1 MVKDSGVVVRP
12 DSVAVEFDD
21 ERLVANAGV
30 MLTGTLISRL
40 GLERL
45 VDQTVDLGQ
54 RSGAAKP
61 GRKVCSLVHAMA
73 LGADS
78 IDDCDVLRAGGTE
91 ALLGHRVMAP
101 STLGTFL
108 RSFSFG
114 HVRQLDRVLAESIR
128 RAWSAGAGPGCERLV
143 IDIDSFIGEVHGS
156 EKQGAGFGYTG
167 ERGYHPILA
176 TRSGTGEVLH
186 VRLRK
191 GQAGSG
197 RGALRFVQELVARVR
212 RAGAKGEI
220 LIRAD
225 SAFWNKKVLAYLAEK
240 GCRYSVAVTMH
251 RVVAE
256 RIALIPEEAWQPLAD
271 YPDTGVCELAET
283 TLGDERL
290 VVRRVHLHAQ
300 EDQTELFAYWRHFA
314 FVTNRSEDLHTVD
327 REHRQ
332 HAEVE
337 LAIRDLKDQAL
348 AHFPSGHFGANG
360 AWTVIACLAH
370 NLQRWTGMLGVE
382 DATPRTARTIRRW
395 LLAIPGR
402 LTRTARRW
410 TLHLPARWPFRAPKG
425 CADSSRDALRAG
437 SRGLATSGTD
447 CRLGTSGRSHRSG
460 PQSAQHDRP
469 NDGSRLRSPE
479 TAFFQINL

>member
-1 MVKDSGVVVRP
+1 MVKHSRVAVRP
-12 DSVAVEFDD
+12 DSVAVAFDD

-30 MLTGTLISRL
+30 LLTSSLIGRL

-45 VDQTVDLGQ
+45 VEETVDLGQ
-54 RSGAAKP
+54 RAGAARP
-61 GRKVCSLVHAMA
+61 GRKVCSLVQAMA

-91 ALLGHRVMAP
+91 VLVGHRVLAP

-114 HVRQLDRVLAESIR
+114 HVRQLDRVLAGLLG

-143 IDIDSFIGEVHGS
+143 IDIDSFLGEVYGS
-156 EKQGAGFGYTG
+156 DKQGADFCHTG
-167 ERGYHPILA
+167 QRGLHPLLA

-191 GQAGSG
+191 GRAGSG
-197 RGALRFVQELVARVR
+197 RGAHRFVQELLARVR
-212 RAGAKGEI
+212 QAGASGEI
-220 LIRAD
+220 LVRAD
-225 SAFWNKKVLAYLAEK
+225 SAFWNKKLLAYLAEK
-240 GCRYSVAVTMH
+240 GCRYSVGVTMH
-251 RVVAE
+251 KVVAE
-256 RIALIPEEAWQPLAD
+256 RIALIAEQAWQPIAD
-271 YPDTGVCELAET
+271 YPDSGVCELAET
-283 TLGDERL
+283 TLGEERL
-290 VVRRVHLHAQ
+290 IVRRVHLHAHS
-300 EDQTELFAYWRHFA
+300 EQTELFAYWRHFA
-314 FVTNRSEDLHTVD
+314 FLTNRTEDMHTVD

-348 AHFPSGHFGANG
+348 AHFPSGHFGANS

-370 NLQRWTGMLGVE
+370 NLQRWTGMLGLP

-395 LLAIPGR
+395 LLALPGR

-410 TLHLPARWPFRAPKG
+410 TLHLPARWPWQQNFIEALTRIRALP
-425 CADSSRDALRAG
+425 AA
-437 SRGLATSGTD
+437 
-447 CRLGTSGRSHRSG
+447 
-460 PQSAQHDRP
+460 
-469 NDGSRLRSPE
+469 
-479 TAFFQINL
+479 

>member
-1 MVKDSGVVVRP
+1 MVKDSGVAVRP
-12 DSVAVEFDD
+12 DSVVVEFDD

-30 MLTGTLISRL
+30 VLTSTLINRL

-45 VDQTVDLGQ
+45 VEETVDLGQ
-54 RSGAAKP
+54 RPGAAKP

-114 HVRQLDRVLAESIR
+114 HVRQLDRVLAESLR

-156 EKQGAGFGYTG
+156 AKQGAGFGYTG

-176 TRSGTGEVLH
+176 SRSGTSEVLH

-212 RAGAKGEI
+212 RAGSEGEI

-240 GCRYSVAVTMH
+240 GCRYSIGVTMH
-251 RVVAE
+251 KIVAE
-256 RIALIPEEAWQPLAD
+256 RIALIPEEAWQSVPD

-290 VVRRVHLHAQ
+290 VVRRVHLHSQ

-314 FVTNRSEDLHTVD
+314 FVTNRSDDLHTVD

-337 LAIRDLKDQAL
+337 LVIRDLKDQAL
-348 AHFPSGHFGANG
+348 SHFPSGRFAANS

-370 NLQRWTGMLGVE
+370 NLQRWTGMLGLQ
-382 DATPRTARTIRRW
+382 DPTPRAARTIRRW
-395 LLAIPGR
+395 LLTIPGR
-402 LTRTARRW
+402 LARTARRW
-410 TLHLPARWPFRAPKG
+410 TLHLPARWPWQRNFIEALTRIRALP
-425 CADSSRDALRAG
+425 AAA
-437 SRGLATSGTD
+437 
-447 CRLGTSGRSHRSG
+447 
-460 PQSAQHDRP
+460 
-469 NDGSRLRSPE
+469 
-479 TAFFQINL
+479 

>member
-1 MVKDSGVVVRP
+1 MVKDSGVAVRP
-12 DSVAVEFDD
+12 DSLTVEFDD
-21 ERLVANAGV
+21 RRLVANAGV
-30 MLTGTLISRL
+30 VLTSTLIGRL

-45 VDQTVDLGQ
+45 VDETVDLGG
-54 RSGAAKP
+54 RPGAARP
-61 GRKVCSLVHAMA
+61 GRKVCSLVHAMV

-128 RAWSAGAGPGCERLV
+128 RAWAAGAGPGRGRLV
-143 IDIDSFIGEVHGS
+143 VDIDSFIGEVHGS
-156 EKQGAGFGYTG
+156 AKQGAGFGYTG
-167 ERGYHPILA
+167 RLGYHPLLA

-186 VRLRK
+186 VRQRK

-212 RAGAKGEI
+212 RAGAQGEI

-225 SAFWNKKVLAYLAEK
+225 SAFWNKKVLAYLARN
-240 GCRYSVAVTMH
+240 GCRYSIAVTMH
-251 RVVAE
+251 KVVAE
-256 RIALIPEEAWQPLAD
+256 RIAQIGDGAWQPLAD
-271 YPDTGVCELAET
+271 YPDSGVCELAEA

-290 VVRRVHLHAQ
+290 IVRRVHLHAQ
-300 EDQTELFAYWRHFA
+300 EDQTELFAYWRYFA
-314 FVTNRSEDLHTVD
+314 FVTNRSDDLHTVD

-337 LAIRDLKDQAL
+337 LVIRDLKDQAL
-348 AHFPSGHFGANG
+348 AHFPSGHFAANG

-370 NLQRWTGMLGVE
+370 NLQRWTGMLGLQ
-382 DATPRTARTIRRW
+382 DTTPRTARTIRRW
-395 LLAIPGR
+395 LLTIPGR
-402 LTRTARRW
+402 LTRTARQW
-410 TLHLPARWPFRAPKG
+410 TLHLPARWPWQQSFIEALTRIRALP
-425 CADSSRDALRAG
+425 A
-437 SRGLATSGTD
+437 AT
-447 CRLGTSGRSHRSG
+447 
-460 PQSAQHDRP
+460 
-469 NDGSRLRSPE
+469 
-479 TAFFQINL
+479 

>member
-1 MVKDSGVVVRP
+1 MVNDWGVAVRP
-12 DSVAVEFDD
+12 DSVAVQFDD

-30 MLTGTLISRL
+30 LLTSTLVKRL
-40 GLERL
+40 GVERL
-45 VDQTVDLGQ
+45 VDETVDLGQ
-54 RSGAAKP
+54 RAGAAKP
-61 GRKVCSLVHAMA
+61 GRKVCSLVHAMV

-128 RAWSAGAGPGCERLV
+128 RAWSAGAGPGRERLV
-143 IDIDSFIGEVHGS
+143 IDVDSFVGEVYGS
-156 EKQGAGFGYTG
+156 AKQGAGFGYTG

-186 VRLRK
+186 ARLRK
-191 GQAGSG
+191 GPAGSG

-212 RAGAKGEI
+212 RAGSEGEI
-220 LIRAD
+220 LLRAD

-240 GCRYSVAVTMH
+240 GCRYSIAVPMH

-256 RIALIPEEAWQPLAD
+256 RIALIGEEAWQPVVD

-283 TLGDERL
+283 TLGDDRL
-290 VVRRVHLHAQ
+290 VIRRVHLHAQ
-300 EDQTELFAYWRHFA
+300 EAQTELFAYWRYFA
-314 FVTNRSEDLHTVD
+314 FVTNRSDDLHTVD

-348 AHFPSGHFGANG
+348 AHFPSGRFAANA

-370 NLQRWTGMLGVE
+370 NLQRWTGTLGIR

-395 LLAIPGR
+395 LLALPGR

-410 TLHLPARWPFRAPKG
+410 TLHLPARWPWQHSFIEALTRIRALP
-425 CADSSRDALRAG
+425 AAA
-437 SRGLATSGTD
+437 
-447 CRLGTSGRSHRSG
+447 
-460 PQSAQHDRP
+460 
-469 NDGSRLRSPE
+469 
-479 TAFFQINL
+479 

>member
-1 MVKDSGVVVRP
+1 MVKHSEVAVRP

-30 MLTGTLISRL
+30 MLTSTLINRL

-45 VDQTVDLGQ
+45 VDQMVDLGQ
-54 RSGAAKP
+54 RAGAAKP

-128 RAWSAGAGPGCERLV
+128 RAWSAGAGPGGERLV
-143 IDIDSFIGEVHGS
+143 IDLDSFVGEVHGS

-212 RAGAKGEI
+212 RAGATGET

-225 SAFWNKKVLAYLAEK
+225 SAFWNKKVLAHLAEK

-256 RIALIPEEAWQPLAD
+256 RIALIPEEAWQPVAD

-300 EDQTELFAYWRHFA
+300 EDQSELFAYWRHFA
-314 FVTNRSEDLHTVD
+314 FLTNRSEDLHTVD

-348 AHFPSGHFGANG
+348 AHFPSGRFGANG

-402 LTRTARRW
+402 LTHTARRW
-410 TLHLPARWPFRAPKG
+410 TLHLPARWPWQRSFIEALTRIRALP
-425 CADSSRDALRAG
+425 AAA
-437 SRGLATSGTD
+437 
-447 CRLGTSGRSHRSG
+447 
-460 PQSAQHDRP
+460 
-469 NDGSRLRSPE
+469 
-479 TAFFQINL
+479 

>member
-1 MVKDSGVVVRP
+1 MVNGFGVAVRP
-12 DSVAVEFDD
+12 DSVAAEFDD

-30 MLTGTLISRL
+30 VLTSTLVSRL

-45 VDQTVDLGQ
+45 VDETVDLGE
-54 RSGAAKP
+54 RAGAARP

-78 IDDCDVLRAGGTE
+78 IDDCDLLRAGGTE
-91 ALLGHRVMAP
+91 ALLGHRVLAP

-128 RAWSAGAGPGCERLV
+128 RAWLAGAGPGSERLV
-143 IDIDSFIGEVHGS
+143 IDIDSFVGEVHGS
-156 EKQGAGFGYTG
+156 AKQGAGFGYTG

-176 TRSGTGEVLH
+176 TRSGTSEVLH

-212 RAGAKGEI
+212 RAGASGEI
-220 LIRAD
+220 LVRAD
-225 SAFWNKKVLAYLAEK
+225 SAFWNKRVIAYLAEQ
-240 GCRYSVAVTMH
+240 GCRFSIGVSIHKA
-251 RVVAE
+251 VAE
-256 RIALIPEEAWQPLAD
+256 RIALIAEEAWQPVAD

-290 VVRRVHLHAQ
+290 IVRRVHLHAQ
-300 EDQTELFAYWRHFA
+300 EDQTELFAYWRYFA
-314 FVTNRSEDLHTVD
+314 FLTNRSEEMHTVD

-348 AHFPSGHFGANG
+348 AHFPSGRFSANS

-370 NLQRWTGMLGVE
+370 NLQRWTGMLGLH
-382 DATPRTARTIRRW
+382 DPTPRTARTIRRW
-395 LLAIPGR
+395 LLTIPGR

-410 TLHLPARWPFRAPKG
+410 TLHLPARWPWQRQFIEALTRIRALP
-425 CADSSRDALRAG
+425 AA
-437 SRGLATSGTD
+437 
-447 CRLGTSGRSHRSG
+447 
-460 PQSAQHDRP
+460 
-469 NDGSRLRSPE
+469 
-479 TAFFQINL
+479 

>member
-1 MVKDSGVVVRP
+1 MVKHSEVAVRP

-30 MLTGTLISRL
+30 MLTSTLINRL

-45 VDQTVDLGQ
+45 VDQMVDLGQ
-54 RSGAAKP
+54 RAGAAKP

-128 RAWSAGAGPGCERLV
+128 RAWSAGAGPGGERLV
-143 IDIDSFIGEVHGS
+143 IDLDSFVGEVHGS

-212 RAGAKGEI
+212 RAGATGEI

-256 RIALIPEEAWQPLAD
+256 RIALIAERREPE
-271 YPDTGVCELAET
+271 TGVFEIP
-283 TLGDERL
+283 
-290 VVRRVHLHAQ
+290 VVGRI
-300 EDQTELFAYWRHFA
+300 HF
-314 FVTNRSEDLHTVD
+314 VV
-327 REHRQ
+327 
-332 HAEVE
+332 AEVRFFNLGGSINGRQTAAGCDAQFAGTGE
-337 LAIRDLKDQAL
+337 FWSAVAAIGNR
-348 AHFPSGHFGANG
+348 
-360 AWTVIACLAH
+360 AH
-370 NLQRWTGMLGVE
+370 NRGDDE
-382 DATPRTARTIRRW
+382 I
-395 LLAIPGR
+395 
-402 LTRTARRW
+402 
-410 TLHLPARWPFRAPKG
+410 
-425 CADSSRDALRAG
+425 LRA
-437 SRGLATSGTD
+437 ATVLRRIRVGDSGYVAGI
-447 CRLGTSGRSHRSG
+447 L
-460 PQSAQHDRP
+460 
-469 NDGSRLRSPE
+469 
-479 TAFFQINL
+479 